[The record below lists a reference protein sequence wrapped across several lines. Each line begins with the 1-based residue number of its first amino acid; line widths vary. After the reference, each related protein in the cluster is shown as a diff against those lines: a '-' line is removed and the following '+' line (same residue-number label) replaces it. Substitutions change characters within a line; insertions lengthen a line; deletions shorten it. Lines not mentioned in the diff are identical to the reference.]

1 MRILGEIRSPLL
13 APSCPLGEVCA
24 GTYTN
29 ADIGIDLAMFP

>member
-1 MRILGEIRSPLL
+1 MRILEEIRSPLL

-29 ADIGIDLAMFP
+29 ADIGIDLAVFP